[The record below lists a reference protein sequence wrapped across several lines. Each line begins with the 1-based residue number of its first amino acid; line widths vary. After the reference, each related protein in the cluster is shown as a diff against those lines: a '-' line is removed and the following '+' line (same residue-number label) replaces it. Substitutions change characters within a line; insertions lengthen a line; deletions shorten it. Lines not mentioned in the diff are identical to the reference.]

1 MSAKNVF
8 FWMASLSLSLHGLF
22 SGESK
27 RMRLCEGK
35 EGKEEGKEG
44 KEEMVMLMKELQLP
58 KEFQVPE
65 EIFPLCHKK
74 CFVISGISIP
84 GLEPLHSA

>member
-8 FWMASLSLSLHGLF
+8 FWMASLSLILHGLF

-35 EGKEEGKEG
+35 EEEGDEEEEG

-58 KEFQVPE
+58 KEFQV
-65 EIFPLCHKK
+65 FYND
-74 CFVISGISIP
+74 
-84 GLEPLHSA
+84 

>member
-27 RMRLCEGK
+27 RMRLCEG
-35 EGKEEGKEG
+35 EEG

-58 KEFQVPE
+58 KEFQVT
-65 EIFPLCHKK
+65 FNND
-74 CFVISGISIP
+74 
-84 GLEPLHSA
+84 